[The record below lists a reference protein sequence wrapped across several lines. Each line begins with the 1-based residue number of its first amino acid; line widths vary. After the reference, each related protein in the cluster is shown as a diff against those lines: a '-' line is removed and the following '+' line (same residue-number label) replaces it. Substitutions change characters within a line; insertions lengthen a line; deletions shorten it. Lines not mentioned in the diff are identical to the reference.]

1 MAQVKWDDAPQQA
14 GGQQP
19 LEIDITGGMSE
30 SQLRAQQAAAAAQAP
45 IDLSQVVW
53 DDAPQASKPDFSG
66 VTSTVS
72 STANDV
78 PRPYKDSAFSKVLGF
93 FEGPAPIQGN
103 TLQERQADYQS
114 RNPALKGL
122 VGAGRAVD
130 RNLRGIG
137 QLTGTSTQAM
147 DEGAKGL
154 NQVLAGDTATNLGD
168 IAAEGLALAVPGSK
182 IAALPK
188 MATRV
193 AASTGL
199 GAASGYVGAADS
211 QAGRLGNA
219 ALGGAF
225 GAGGEV
231 VGQGLRLLGS
241 RVTPEIMA
249 LYNAARQ
256 RGIEL
261 TPAQLSNSQFLKRAE
276 NMLKNIPFTGATRTW
291 EKQLEQFNTAVSKTF
306 GENAPKI
313 TPDVFA
319 AAKSRIGQQ
328 FDELSARSTLNVS
341 DRLLEGLGAIQ
352 KEASEVAEDGTIRAV
367 NSVIDRFLRQTQ
379 DGVLPGPAYKSLDS
393 QLGKIMANGGEKAA
407 YIGQVRDTL
416 REAMD
421 ESIPAALKDAWTQ
434 ARSQYRS
441 LKTVEPLVAKSADG
455 TISPA
460 QLMGRVT
467 ADKSGKAAMAAGRG
481 GELGTLARIGQAM
494 KAPSSSGTAENMLAG
509 GLFNPVNWPSYAAG
523 GALGLTAGRALNSN
537 ALASLM
543 ATPVANSVLLN
554 QLARL
559 AAPGAIA
566 TTAPIVTDTK
576 RPNNGR

>member
-1 MAQVKWDDAPQQA
+1 MPIQIQLPDGSIGEFPDGMPDAEIERVLQQQFA
-14 GGQQP
+14 P
-19 LEIDITGGMSE
+19 T
-30 SQLRAQQAAAAAQAP
+30 QAP
-45 IDLSQVVW
+45 P
-53 DDAPQASKPDFSG
+53 ATPADFSG
-66 VTSTVS
+66 VASTVDS
-72 STANDV
+72 SAAA
-78 PRPYKDSAFSKVLGF
+78 PERPYAGSAFNQVMDF
-93 FEGPAPIQGN
+93 FSGPAPIQGA
-103 TLQERQADYQS
+103 TLEAQQADYRS

-122 VGAGRAVD
+122 VGVGREVD

-137 QLTGTSTQAM
+137 QLTGTTTQAM
-147 DEGAKGL
+147 DDGAKGL
-154 NQVLAGDTATNLGD
+154 NQVLAGDTATNLGG

-182 IAALPK
+182 IAALPT
-188 MATRV
+188 MGGRL

-211 QAGRLGNA
+211 QADRVGNA
-219 ALGGAF
+219 AVGGAF
-225 GAGGEV
+225 GAGGEI

-249 LYNAARQ
+249 LYNSAKQ

-276 NMLKNIPFTGATRTW
+276 NMLKNIPFTGATRAW
-291 EKQLEQFNTAVSKTF
+291 EKQLEQFNQAVSKTF

-328 FDELSARSTLNVS
+328 FDELSAQSTLNVS

-352 KEASEVAEDGTIRAV
+352 REASEVAEDGTIRAV
-367 NSVIDRFLRQTQ
+367 NSVIDRFLRQTK
-379 DGVLPGPAYKSLDS
+379 DGVLPGTAYKSLDS

-455 TISPA
+455 AISPA

-467 ADKSGKAAMAAGRG
+467 ADKAGKGAMASGRG

-494 KAPSSSGTAENMLAG
+494 KAPPSSGTAENILAG
-509 GLFNPVNWPSYAAG
+509 GVFNPVNWPSYAAG
-523 GALGLTAGRALNSN
+523 GVLGLTAGRALNSN

-543 ATPVANSVLLN
+543 ATPVANPMLLN

-559 AAPGAIA
+559 AAPGTIA
-566 TTAPIVTDTK
+566 TSVPLMTDTK
-576 RPNNGR
+576 RAKNGR